1 MASLMAQVGVPL
13 LLGLLGKGEG
23 KAKRGKGNRLAG
35 SGNKLAGKGPF
46 GDFMKSAGKQV
57 LQQTAAAAV
66 PALTAA
72 LAGQANEGYK
82 KLTGGK
88 KKGKKSG
95 SKQPRV
101 KKITITCH
109 AKAIRPII

>member
-1 MASLMAQVGVPL
+1 MAQVGVPL

-23 KAKRGKGNRLAG
+23 KAKRGKGNRIAG
-35 SGNKLAGKGPF
+35 TGNRIAGKGPF

-82 KLTGGK
+82 KFTGGK
-88 KKGKKSG
+88 KKKG
-95 SKQPRV
+95 SKRV
-101 KKITITCH
+101 GAKKVPTYSQ